1 MIAGPGG
8 PSLNCLLPNKEL
20 TLAETSS
27 PVAKLKELVD
37 GIDFA
42 MLTTIRPDGGLHSC
56 AMATAAIDDDGVVWF
71 FSGSQGQK
79 IEAIKSDS
87 RVNLAYSDSSG
98 QRYVSISGNAEPVRD
113 HVKAK
118 QLWSP
123 LYSTW
128 FPKGIEDP
136 NLILLK
142 VRVRGAE
149 YWDGGVGCMVRL
161 SGFAK
166 QP

>member
-1 MIAGPGG
+1 MAD
-8 PSLNCLLPNKEL
+8 SYD
-20 TLAETSS
+20 
-27 PVAKLKELVD
+27 PVAMLNELIK
-37 GIDFA
+37 GIEFA
-42 MLTTIRPDGGLHSC
+42 MLTTVRPDGGLHSC
-56 AMATAAIDDDGVVWF
+56 AMATAEIDDDGVVWF
-71 FSGSQGQK
+71 FSGNDSAK
-79 IEAIKSDS
+79 VEAIKSDP

-98 QRYVSISGNAEPVRD
+98 ERYVSISGHAEPVRD

-123 LYSTW
+123 LYETW
-128 FPKGIEDP
+128 FPKGIGDP

-142 VRVRGAE
+142 VHIRGAE
-149 YWDGGVGCMVRL
+149 YWDAAVGCMVRL

>member
-1 MIAGPGG
+1 M
-8 PSLNCLLPNKEL
+8 
-20 TLAETSS
+20 AETSN

-56 AMATAAIDDDGVVWF
+56 AMATAAIDDDGVIWF

-98 QRYVSISGNAEPVRD
+98 QRYVSISGNAELVRD
-113 HVKAK
+113 RVKAK
-118 QLWSP
+118 ELWSP
-123 LYSTW
+123 LYETW
-128 FPKGIEDP
+128 FPNGLDDP

-142 VRVRGAE
+142 VHVRGAE
-149 YWDGGVGCMVRL
+149 YWDAAIGRMVQL
-161 SGFAK
+161 VGFAK